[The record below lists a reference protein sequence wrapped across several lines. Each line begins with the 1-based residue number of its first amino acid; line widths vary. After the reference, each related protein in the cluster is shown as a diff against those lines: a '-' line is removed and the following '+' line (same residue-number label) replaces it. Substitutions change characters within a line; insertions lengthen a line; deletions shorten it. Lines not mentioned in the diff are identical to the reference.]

1 MTVPFLRPQLPPL
14 EAVQQ
19 YYRLAEDARFYSNG
33 GPCERLLRERL
44 SAHLDGATCIPVN
57 NATSGIMVALL
68 GATHRAGTRGRRL
81 VVTPS
86 YTFAATAG
94 AVEALGHR
102 PLFVDVD
109 PQGWQVDPAA
119 LESALAEHG
128 DDVAAVLVTH
138 TFGVPPAAGLQERWA
153 AACAAQGVP
162 MVVDAAAAFGA
173 VDAAGVR
180 TGTGSDTHV
189 FSFHATKPFG
199 IGEGGLVTTRDDEL
213 AGLFDG
219 IRQFGFAQGRLA
231 TLPGLNAK
239 LDELH
244 AAVALTVLDDFDR
257 VLTARRATAEHYR
270 LHLEPA
276 GFGFQTGSAGGTWQ
290 AGYLQAPD
298 PAARESLL
306 AAGREH
312 GVGITAYY
320 ERPLHHH
327 PAFAGALVHGELPVT
342 ERLASCALALPM
354 ANDLTPAER
363 ARVVDVVL
371 DAVKQS

>member
-1 MTVPFLRPQLPPL
+1 VTVPFLRPQLPPL

-153 AACAAQGVP
+153 AACAAHGVP

-199 IGEGGLVTTRDDEL
+199 IGEGGLVTTRDAEL

>member
-14 EAVQQ
+14 EAVQR

-68 GATHRAGTRGRRL
+68 GATHRAGTRGRPL

-109 PQGWQVDPAA
+109 AEGWQIDPAA

-128 DDVAAVLVTH
+128 HDVAAVLVTH

-153 AACAAQGVP
+153 AACAAHGVP

-180 TGTGSDTHV
+180 TGTGPDTHV

-199 IGEGGLVTTRDDEL
+199 IGEGGLVTTRDAEL

-244 AAVALTVLDDFDR
+244 AAIALTVLDDFDR
-257 VLTARRATAEHYR
+257 VLAVRRAVAEHYR

-276 GFGFQTGSAGGTWQ
+276 GFGFQAGSAGGTWQ

-298 PAARESLL
+298 PAAREALL

-327 PAFAGALVHGELPVT
+327 PAFAGALVHGGLPVT

-354 ANDLTPAER
+354 ANDLGEDER

-371 DAVKQS
+371 DAVKQP